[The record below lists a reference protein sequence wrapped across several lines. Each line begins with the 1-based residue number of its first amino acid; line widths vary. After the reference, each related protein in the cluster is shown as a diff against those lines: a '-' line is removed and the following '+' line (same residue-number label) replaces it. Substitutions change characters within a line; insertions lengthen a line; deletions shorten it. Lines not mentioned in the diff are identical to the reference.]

1 MPNDL
6 PTVSSLVQPLI
17 LEIYLN
23 NSVYK
28 ERLLIN
34 DLKRSSKLI
43 ELPDDKS
50 NSFFVRAEELEEV
63 LYDGFGK
70 EILNFRS
77 SSESQIG
84 TSASSIFFLDGIL
97 QTYKELRYFRVNVSD
112 SKKYSRIQDDMLV
125 FDYKLMHVKV
135 DIANKCSEDFIQE
148 IKRIFSEINVYRNEL
163 FYDKP
168 YFEIDASVL
177 FNKLYQYAQE
187 FSEEEQEYSLVQN
200 ILDVF
205 GPRIERDNAII
216 LIIMES

>member
-6 PTVSSLVQPLI
+6 PTISSLVQPLI

-23 NSVYK
+23 NSIYK

-43 ELPDDKS
+43 ELPDKS
-50 NSFFVRAEELEEV
+50 NSFFVKAEELEEV

-112 SKKYSRIQDDMLV
+112 SKKYSRIQA
-125 FDYKLMHVKV
+125 F
-135 DIANKCSEDFIQE
+135 
-148 IKRIFSEINVYRNEL
+148 RR
-163 FYDKP
+163 P
-168 YFEIDASVL
+168 VL
-177 FNKLYQYAQE
+177 GGA
-187 FSEEEQEYSLVQN
+187 
-200 ILDVF
+200 D
-205 GPRIERDNAII
+205 
-216 LIIMES
+216 